1 MKYKMVPCT
10 PTRYKLI
17 EGTAYTLLL
26 CSFINQPS
34 CTYIGLIETNQH
46 LNTRKDKTKTPSL
59 KEVWTVAEYK
69 GVSWIIWSSFW

>member
-1 MKYKMVPCT
+1 MVPCT

-17 EGTAYTLLL
+17 EGTVYTLLL

-59 KEVWTVAEYK
+59 KEV
-69 GVSWIIWSSFW
+69 